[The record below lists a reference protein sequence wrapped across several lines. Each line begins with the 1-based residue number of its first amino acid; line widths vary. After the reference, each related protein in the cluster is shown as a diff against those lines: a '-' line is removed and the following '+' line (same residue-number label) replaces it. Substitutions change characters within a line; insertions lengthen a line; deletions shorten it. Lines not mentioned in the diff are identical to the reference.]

1 MGGDPASIIVPRRL
15 TVGRAYRS
23 SVDREGTVATS
34 AIEGVSY
41 SRPWLA
47 AILSALVPG
56 AGQAYSRRYRRAL
69 AWFSPTVVIVAGV
82 IPLTTLRTRDLVGT
96 VLDPDV
102 LWAIFAA
109 NILIAMWRIA
119 ASVDAYA
126 IASRAHGSA
135 GSHLGIAV
143 IGCALG
149 LVVILP
155 QVFVGRYTYDA
166 VNVIEAVFVIDESPP
181 ITPLIPIGTD
191 ADIVPDPVV
200 HVYETDGVASTSTR
214 NLLFREGFGDPDAV
228 AIWPAIVADRNSRFR
243 LAPFQDFNERV
254 GASRI
259 TILFAGGDAGPGRG
273 GLRTDAMMVAT
284 IDTATGR
291 ASLFSFPRNMAQIPL
306 PKAFDEA
313 FVDLEIRLAPPPEPV
328 EDTTETAPVEA
339 EMPEFESC
347 KCFPE
352 QLNAVY
358 PFTRR
363 WTGTYP
369 DEQDPGMAALRDVL
383 ENLMGLNIDYY
394 ALIDMAAFVDLVDA
408 IGGIDVFVL
417 QPFESEVSPPREGDP
432 WAYVKVEPG
441 WNHLD
446 GPEALAY
453 ARARKGSSDYTR
465 MARQRCMV
473 KAVAA
478 KSDPL
483 TLLRSFPAIAD
494 AITGSVVT
502 DIPLTFV
509 PDFIEAVSD
518 LGFDD
523 IETIGFTH
531 AYWLDERD
539 RKGHPVPDVDRIQTK
554 VRQVIAGQSDP
565 DATFEVST
573 ECET

>member
-1 MGGDPASIIVPRRL
+1 M
-15 TVGRAYRS
+15 
-23 SVDREGTVATS
+23 ATS

-47 AILSALVPG
+47 AVLSALVPG
-56 AGQAYSRRYRRAL
+56 AGQAYARRYVRAL
-69 AWFSPTVVIVAGV
+69 VWFSPTVVVLASL
-82 IPLTTLRTRDLVGT
+82 IPLSTLGTTDLVGAA
-96 VLDPDV
+96 VDPDV
-102 LWAIFAA
+102 LWAMFAA
-109 NILIAMWRIA
+109 NVLIALWRVA
-119 ASVDAYA
+119 ASIDAYA
-126 IASRAHGSA
+126 ITSKTSGSG
-135 GSHLGIAV
+135 GSHVGFVL
-143 IGCALG
+143 IGCALA
-149 LVVILP
+149 LVVVLP
-155 QVFVGRYTYDA
+155 HALIGRYTYDA
-166 VNVIEAVFVIDESPP
+166 VTVIEAVFVTDGVPP
-181 ITPLIPIGTD
+181 SIPLIPIGTD

-200 HVYETDGVASTSTR
+200 HIYETDGVVSTSTR
-214 NLLFREGFGDPDAV
+214 LLFRDGFGDPDAV
-228 AIWPAIVADRNSRFR
+228 AIWPAIVAERNSRLR
-243 LAPFQDFNERV
+243 SAPFPDFNERV
-254 GASRI
+254 GAGRI

-284 IDTATGR
+284 IDTATAR

-306 PKAFDEA
+306 PKAFEDA
-313 FVDLEIRLAPPPEPV
+313 FVDLELRLAPPPEPV
-328 EDTTETAPVEA
+328 EDTTGSTDATPVEG
-339 EMPEFESC
+339 EIPEFESC

-369 DEQDPGMAALRDVL
+369 NEQDPGMAALRDVL
-383 ENLMGLNIDYY
+383 ENLMGMNIDYY

-408 IGGIDVFVL
+408 IGGIDVYVL

-453 ARARKGSSDYTR
+453 ARARKDSSDYTR

-483 TLLRSFPAIAD
+483 TLLRSFPAIVD

-502 DIPLTFV
+502 DIPLTFL
-509 PDFIEAVSD
+509 PDFIEAVSGLD
-518 LGFDD
+518 FDD
-523 IETIGFTH
+523 IETVGFTH
-531 AYWLDERD
+531 SYWLDERD
-539 RKGHPVPDVDRIQTK
+539 HKGHPVPDVDRIQSK
-554 VRQVIAGQSDP
+554 VHQVIRGQSDP
-565 DATFEVST
+565 EAVFEVST

>member
-1 MGGDPASIIVPRRL
+1 M
-15 TVGRAYRS
+15 
-23 SVDREGTVATS
+23 ATS
-34 AIEGVSY
+34 AIEGVSHP
-41 SRPWLA
+41 RPWLA

-69 AWFSPTVVIVAGV
+69 VWFGPTILVLAGF
-82 IPLTTLRTRDLVGT
+82 IPLSTFGLTDLVGAA
-96 VLDPDV
+96 LDPDV

-109 NILIAMWRIA
+109 NVVIAVWRIA
-119 ASVDAYA
+119 ASIDAYA
-126 IASRAHGSA
+126 VASMTRGSA
-135 GSHLGIAV
+135 PSHVRIVLLS
-143 IGCALG
+143 CALG

-155 QVFVGRYTYDA
+155 HVFIGRYTYDA
-166 VNVIEAVFVIDESPP
+166 VTVIESVFVIDEEPP
-181 ITPLIPIGTD
+181 GTPLIPIGTD

-200 HVYETDGVASTSTR
+200 HVYETDGVVETSTR
-214 NLLFREGFGDPDAV
+214 NLLFREGVGDPEAV
-228 AIWPAIVADRNSRFR
+228 AIWPAIVAERNSRLR
-243 LAPFQDFNERV
+243 SAPFPDFNERV

-284 IDTATGR
+284 IDTVTGR

-306 PKAFDEA
+306 PKAFEDA
-313 FVDLEIRLAPPPEPV
+313 FVDLELRLAPPPEPV
-328 EDTTETAPVEA
+328 VDTTVPDTTVPGTTDTTVIEEVI
-339 EMPEFESC
+339 PEFESC

-369 DEQDPGMAALRDVL
+369 NEPDPGMAALRDVL
-383 ENLMGLNIDYY
+383 ENLMDLDIDYY

-446 GPEALAY
+446 GPQALAY

-483 TLLRSFPAIAD
+483 TLLRSFPAIVD

-502 DIPLTFV
+502 DIPLTFL
-509 PDFIEAVSD
+509 PDFIDAVSGLD
-518 LGFDD
+518 FDD

-531 AYWLDERD
+531 GYWLDERD
-539 RKGHPVPDVDRIQTK
+539 HKGHPVPDVDRIRSK
-554 VRQVIAGQSDP
+554 VRQVIRGQSDP
-565 DATFEVST
+565 AADFAVST

>member
-1 MGGDPASIIVPRRL
+1 M
-15 TVGRAYRS
+15 
-23 SVDREGTVATS
+23 VDRRGTVATS
-34 AIEGVSY
+34 AIEGVSHP
-41 SRPWLA
+41 RPWLA

-69 AWFSPTVVIVAGV
+69 MWFSPMVVVLAGL
-82 IPLTTLRTRDLVGT
+82 IPLSTLGTTDLVGAA
-96 VLDPDV
+96 VDPDV
-102 LWAIFAA
+102 LWTMFVA
-109 NILIAMWRIA
+109 NILIAVWRIA
-119 ASVDAYA
+119 ASIDAYS
-126 IASRAHGSA
+126 ITSGTLGSE
-135 GSHLGIAV
+135 GSHVGIV
-143 IGCALG
+143 LIGCALG
-149 LVVILP
+149 LVVVMP
-155 QVFVGRYTYDA
+155 HAFVGRYTYDA
-166 VNVIEAVFVIDESPP
+166 VTVIEAVFVTDDTPP
-181 ITPLIPIGTD
+181 STPLIPIGTD

-200 HVYETDGVASTSTR
+200 HVYETDGVVRTSTR
-214 NLLFREGFGDPDAV
+214 LLFRDGFGDPDAV
-228 AIWPAIVADRNSRFR
+228 AIWPAIVAERNSRLR
-243 LAPFQDFNERV
+243 SAPFPDFNERV
-254 GASRI
+254 GAGRI

-306 PKAFDEA
+306 PKAFENA
-313 FVDLEIRLAPPPEPV
+313 FVDLELRLAPPPEPV
-328 EDTTETAPVEA
+328 EDTTESTDTTAVEEIPA
-339 EMPEFESC
+339 FESC

-363 WTGTYP
+363 WTSTYP
-369 DEQDPGMAALRDVL
+369 NEQDPGMAALRDVL
-383 ENLMGLNIDYY
+383 ENLMGQNIDYY
-394 ALIDMAAFVDLVDA
+394 ALIDMAAFVDLVNA

-453 ARARKGSSDYTR
+453 ARARKDSSDYTR

-502 DIPLTFV
+502 DIPLTFL
-509 PDFIEAVSD
+509 PDFIEAVSG

-523 IETIGFTH
+523 IETVGFTH
-531 AYWLDERD
+531 AYWLEERD
-539 RKGHPVPDVDRIQTK
+539 HKGHPVPDVDRIRSK
-554 VRQVIAGQSDP
+554 VRRVINGQSDP
-565 DATFEVST
+565 DAVFEVST

>member
-1 MGGDPASIIVPRRL
+1 
-15 TVGRAYRS
+15 
-23 SVDREGTVATS
+23 VATS
-34 AIEGVSY
+34 AIEAVSHQ
-41 SRPWLA
+41 RPWFA
-47 AILSALVPG
+47 AILSAFVPG
-56 AGQAYSRRYRRAL
+56 AGQAYARRYRRAL
-69 AWFSPTVVIVAGV
+69 AWFSPTVVVLVGV
-82 IPLTTLRTRDLVGT
+82 IPLSTLGLTDLVGAA
-96 VLDPDV
+96 LDPDV
-102 LWAIFAA
+102 LWVIFVA
-109 NILIAMWRIA
+109 NVLIALWRIA
-119 ASVDAYA
+119 ASIDAYA
-126 IASRAHGSA
+126 IASGTDGSA
-135 GSHLGIAV
+135 GSHVGLVV

-149 LVVILP
+149 LVVVLP
-155 QVFVGRYTYDA
+155 HAFIGRYTYDA
-166 VNVIEAVFVIDESPP
+166 VTVIEAVFVTDDTAP
-181 ITPLIPIGTD
+181 IAPLIPIGTD

-200 HVYETDGVASTSTR
+200 HFYETDGVVSTSTR

-228 AIWPAIVADRNSRFR
+228 AIWQAIVADRNSRLR
-243 LAPFQDFNERV
+243 SAPFPDFNERV
-254 GASRI
+254 GPGRI
-259 TILFAGGDAGPGRG
+259 TVLFAGGDAGPGRG

-284 IDTATGR
+284 IDTDTGR

-306 PKAFDEA
+306 PKAFEEA
-313 FVDLEIRLAPPPEPV
+313 FVDLEIRLAPPPVPV
-328 EDTTETAPVEA
+328 EDTPGSTDTTAVE
-339 EMPEFESC
+339 EEIPEFESC

-369 DEQDPGMAALRDVL
+369 SEQDPGMAALRDVL

-408 IGGIDVFVL
+408 IGGIDVYVL

-453 ARARKGSSDYTR
+453 ARARKDSSDYTR

-483 TLLRSFPAIAD
+483 TLLRSFPAIVD

-502 DIPLTFV
+502 DIPLTFL
-509 PDFIEAVSD
+509 PDFIEAASD
-518 LGFDD
+518 LDFDD

-531 AYWLDERD
+531 SYWLDERD
-539 RKGHPVPDVDRIQTK
+539 HKGHPVPDVERIQSK
-554 VRQVIAGQSDP
+554 VRQVIRGQSDP
-565 DATFEVST
+565 DAIFEVST

>member
-1 MGGDPASIIVPRRL
+1 M
-15 TVGRAYRS
+15 T
-23 SVDREGTVATS
+23 VDREGTVATS

-69 AWFSPTVVIVAGV
+69 VWFSPTVVVLAV
-82 IPLTTLRTRDLVGT
+82 LIPLTTLRTTDLVGA

-102 LWAIFAA
+102 LWAVFAA

-126 IASRAHGSA
+126 VASGTHESA
-135 GSHLGIAV
+135 GSHLGFFL

-155 QVFVGRYTYDA
+155 HALIGRYTYDA
-166 VNVIEAVFVIDESPP
+166 AYVIEAVFVTDDAPP
-181 ITPLIPIGTD
+181 STPLIPIGTD

-200 HVYETDGVASTSTR
+200 HVYETDGVVSISTR

-228 AIWPAIVADRNSRFR
+228 AIWPAIVAERNSRLR
-243 LAPFQDFNERV
+243 SAPFLDFNERV
-254 GASRI
+254 GAGRI

-306 PKAFDEA
+306 PEAFEDA
-313 FVDLEIRLAPPPEPV
+313 FVDLELRLAPPPEPV
-328 EDTTETAPVEA
+328 EDTTEPIDTTAVE
-339 EMPEFESC
+339 EVPEFESC

-383 ENLMGLNIDYY
+383 ENLMGLSIDYY

-417 QPFESEVSPPREGDP
+417 KAFESEVSPPREGDP

-453 ARARKGSSDYTR
+453 ARARKDSSDYTR

-478 KSDPL
+478 KSDPM

-502 DIPLTFV
+502 DIPLTFL
-509 PDFIEAVSD
+509 PDFIEAVSG
-518 LGFDD
+518 LGFED

-531 AYWLDERD
+531 SYWLDERD
-539 RKGHPVPDVDRIQTK
+539 HKGHPVPDVDRIQTK
-554 VRQVIAGQSDP
+554 VRQVIRGQSDP
-565 DATFEVST
+565 DAVFEVST

>member
-1 MGGDPASIIVPRRL
+1 M
-15 TVGRAYRS
+15 
-23 SVDREGTVATS
+23 VDRRGTVATS
-34 AIEGVSY
+34 AIEGVSHP
-41 SRPWLA
+41 RPWLA

-69 AWFSPTVVIVAGV
+69 MWFSPMVVVLAGL
-82 IPLTTLRTRDLVGT
+82 IPLSTLGTTDLVGAA
-96 VLDPDV
+96 VDPDV
-102 LWAIFAA
+102 LWTMFVA
-109 NILIAMWRIA
+109 NILIAVWRIA
-119 ASVDAYA
+119 ASIDAYS
-126 IASRAHGSA
+126 ITSGTLGSE
-135 GSHLGIAV
+135 GSHVGIV
-143 IGCALG
+143 LIGCALG
-149 LVVILP
+149 LVVVMP
-155 QVFVGRYTYDA
+155 HAFVGRYTYDA
-166 VNVIEAVFVIDESPP
+166 VTVIEAVFVTDDTPP
-181 ITPLIPIGTD
+181 STPLIPIGTD

-200 HVYETDGVASTSTR
+200 HVYETDGVVRTSTR
-214 NLLFREGFGDPDAV
+214 LLFRDGFGDPDAV
-228 AIWPAIVADRNSRFR
+228 AIWPAIVAERNSRLR
-243 LAPFQDFNERV
+243 SAPFPDFNERV
-254 GASRI
+254 GAGRI

-306 PKAFDEA
+306 PKAFENA
-313 FVDLEIRLAPPPEPV
+313 FVDLELRLAPPPEPV
-328 EDTTETAPVEA
+328 EDTTESTDTTAVEEIPA
-339 EMPEFESC
+339 FESC

-363 WTGTYP
+363 WTSTYP
-369 DEQDPGMAALRDVL
+369 NEQDPGMAALRDVL
-383 ENLMGLNIDYY
+383 ENLMGQNIDYY

-453 ARARKGSSDYTR
+453 ARARKDSSDYTR

-502 DIPLTFV
+502 DIPLTFL
-509 PDFIEAVSD
+509 PDFIEAVSG

-523 IETIGFTH
+523 IETVGFTH
-531 AYWLDERD
+531 AYWLEERD
-539 RKGHPVPDVDRIQTK
+539 HKGHPVPDVDRIRSK
-554 VRQVIAGQSDP
+554 VRRVINGQSDP
-565 DATFEVST
+565 DAVFEVST